1 MADGSSFYG
10 APSAPGR
17 RPDKLV
23 AVAVVLV
30 VVGIAFAL
38 AKPWGR
44 HRPAAGLGPARGGR
58 GQPFRGCQ
66 LRGQPCPCSTAL
78 PTHLPHPLAV
88 AFTTAPPPRSETWAG
103 LEWQRLAPDDP
114 LGIVRTEVTSGET
127 SVAIGD
133 IEGTTSTTVWASTD
147 RTHWQPLDRGTS
159 SNLWSA

>member
-17 RPDKLV
+17 RPGKLV

-38 AKPWGR
+38 AKPWG
-44 HRPAAGLGPARGGR
+44 HTGQPAASGPPGVAAVSATAAASSASAL
-58 GQPFRGCQ
+58 PV
-66 LRGQPCPCSTAL
+66 STAL

-88 AFTTAPPPRSETWAG
+88 AFTTAPSPRSETWAG

-147 RTHWQPLDRGTS
+147 RTHWQPLDQRDAGDAS
-159 SNLWSA
+159 RRA

>member
-1 MADGSSFYG
+1 MADGGTFYG

-23 AVAVVLV
+23 TVAVVLV

-38 AKPWGR
+38 VKPWGDTR
-44 HRPAAGLGPARGGR
+44 QPSASGQPGVAAVSPPAAASSGSALPG
-58 GQPFRGCQ
+58 
-66 LRGQPCPCSTAL
+66 STAP
-78 PTHLPHPLAV
+78 PTHLPHPLAG
-88 AFTTAPPPRSETWAG
+88 AFTTAPPPGSETWAG
-103 LEWQRLAPDDP
+103 LEWQRLATDDP

-147 RTHWQPLDRGTS
+147 RTHWQPMDRGT
-159 SNLWSA
+159 